1 MFESKS
7 VYVGAAA
14 FFAVPLVIAIS
25 QALNEKKPV
34 KKTPSKKFKV
44 VQDNISSTT
53 LEVKSRFTESSDWN
67 SLGLERPMVIAMVG
81 LPARGKSYLVK
92 MIQRYLNWTGYDCE
106 VFNVGKYRRKRG
118 LAGAD
123 ASFFSTK
130 NEDAGK
136 LRESLAMEVQNE
148 MYEWLKIDPNEFENN
163 GNTRNNS
170 TLSDKKRVA
179 IFDATNTTKS
189 RRGKLMTRAH
199 EEGVSLLFVESIC
212 DDAEVLDR
220 NYNLKLDNDDYKGMD
235 PVKAKADFLERVK
248 AYEAAYETIEDD
260 ENYGNISYIKLI
272 NVGQKIITRNCAGY
286 LPSQV
291 AFHLQNVHIQPRR
304 IYLTL
309 ISEICD
315 MDKSTLDVAGMD
327 PSGIYTYEAQDN
339 ILDLNS
345 SNNISSLTPAQLRH
359 SEWDGNECD
368 TVMDRW
374 DKDSGLPP
382 RPIARSLTGTGMMLS
397 RTREVSQS
405 DDERASILSDDSRP
419 QTPGKYRPS
428 QTLMSQLTKEGQAYA
443 MSLAA

>member
-1 MFESKS
+1 MNENASKAI
-7 VYVGAAA
+7 GTIA
-14 FFAVPLVIAIS
+14 FCATPILFYILRSSSSKPL
-25 QALNEKKPV
+25 P
-34 KKTPSKKFKV
+34 KKTLSKTYTV
-44 VQDNISSTT
+44 VEDNVSSTS
-53 LEVKSRFTESSDWN
+53 LEVKSHFTQSSDWN

-106 VFNVGKYRRKRG
+106 VFNVGKYRRKQG

-123 ASFFSTK
+123 ASFFSTT
-130 NEDAGK
+130 NENAGK

-148 MYEWLKIDPNEFENN
+148 MYLWLKTDPHVGVGSNPDR
-163 GNTRNNS
+163 TNS
-170 TLSDKKRVA
+170 SLTDKKRVA

-189 RRGKLMTRAH
+189 RRSKLMSRAH

-248 AYEAAYETIEDD
+248 AYEAAYETIEDE

-309 ISEICD
+309 ISEVCD

-327 PSGIYTYEAQDN
+327 PGGVYTYEMQDN

-345 SNNISSLTPAQLRH
+345 SNNVSSLTPAQLKH
-359 SEWDGNECD
+359 SNWDGNECD
-368 TVMDRW
+368 TVMDR
-374 DKDSGLPP
+374 DSGLPP
-382 RPIARSLTGTGMMLS
+382 RPITRSLTGTGMMLARS
-397 RTREVSQS
+397 RDISQS
-405 DDERASILSDDSRP
+405 DDERFSVQSDDSRP
-419 QTPGKYRPS
+419 QTPGKHRPREEL
-428 QTLMSQLTKEGQAYA
+428 TQLTKAGQAYSMA
-443 MSLAA
+443 LAA